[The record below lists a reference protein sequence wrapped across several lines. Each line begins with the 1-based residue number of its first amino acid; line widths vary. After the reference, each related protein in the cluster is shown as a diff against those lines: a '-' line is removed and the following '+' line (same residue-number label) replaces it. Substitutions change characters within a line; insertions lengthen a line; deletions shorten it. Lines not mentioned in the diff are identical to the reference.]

1 MVVFVVVKVSDVK
14 LFNMNLNLMIKIIII
29 IIHPFSKPFRVYV
42 GSQRS

>member
-29 IIHPFSKPFRVYV
+29 IHPFSKHFRVYV